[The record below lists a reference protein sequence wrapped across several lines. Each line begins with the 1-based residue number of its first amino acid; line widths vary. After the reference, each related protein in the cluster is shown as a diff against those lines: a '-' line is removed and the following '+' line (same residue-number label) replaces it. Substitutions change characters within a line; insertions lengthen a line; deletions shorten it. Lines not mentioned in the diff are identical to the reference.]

1 MYRNK
6 HFYKSVQRDVEPPN
20 IHCFLIPHTKES
32 TRLLKIG
39 FWFFPLSVLVCI
51 CTPCNNRLSSL
62 LSLPSLKT
70 PLPRWCHLAAGDPA
84 ANRKMDACALWPLLC
99 RSLLDQAKQS
109 NMVGIFVRL
118 PFWDRSGEWQGAK
131 FLGSQTR
138 ASSRSSNKALNK
150 EVTLYERLWTRVYSI
165 TGVIQETISVT
176 TVGIFLAPAMT
187 FLPMIYE

>member
-1 MYRNK
+1 
-6 HFYKSVQRDVEPPN
+6 
-20 IHCFLIPHTKES
+20 
-32 TRLLKIG
+32 
-39 FWFFPLSVLVCI
+39 
-51 CTPCNNRLSSL
+51 
-62 LSLPSLKT
+62 
-70 PLPRWCHLAAGDPA
+70 
-84 ANRKMDACALWPLLC
+84 MDACALWPLLC

-118 PFWDRSGEWQGAK
+118 PFWDRSGECQGAK

-138 ASSRSSNKALNK
+138 ASSRSSNKALNKALNK